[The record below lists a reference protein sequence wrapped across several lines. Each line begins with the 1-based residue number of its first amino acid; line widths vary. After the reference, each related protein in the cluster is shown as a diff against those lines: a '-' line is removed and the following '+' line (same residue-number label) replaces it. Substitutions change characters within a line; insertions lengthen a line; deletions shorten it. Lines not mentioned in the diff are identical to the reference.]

1 MKGCL
6 SVFACIFLFLTLLFI
21 IGTCPEHG
29 DDRER
34 EVAASTARKMRKA
47 LAEIE
52 AQSRKLKAA
61 GYTPKQIEDASW
73 EIIKR
78 TEKSFTPTEKRMFY
92 RAVNKTFPAYSKRRR

>member
-6 SVFACIFLFLTLLFI
+6 SVFACIFLFLTLLFM
-21 IGTCPEHG
+21 IGTCSEHG

-34 EVAASTARKMRKA
+34 EIAASVAHQLRKVI
-47 LAEIE
+47 LDIQV
-52 AQSRKLKAA
+52 QSRKLKAA
-61 GYTPKQIEDASW
+61 EYTQKQIEDASW